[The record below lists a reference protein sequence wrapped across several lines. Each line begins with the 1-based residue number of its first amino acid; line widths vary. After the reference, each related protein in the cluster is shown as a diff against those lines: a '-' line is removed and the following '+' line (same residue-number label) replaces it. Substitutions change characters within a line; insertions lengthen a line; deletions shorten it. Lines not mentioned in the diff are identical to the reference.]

1 MASLALRVGDAVTF
15 LAKLNDARVNAKTY
29 SDAPLPPPALAPIP
43 VTDLPVDD
51 VGKQN
56 LLFRKRAF
64 NLYLTAHRLGDLRR
78 LIRQCGRSAS
88 TVFPTG
94 AYNPLGAAAGNVYGP
109 DVNLP
114 IPFEETNNPQYKA
127 CIDRN
132 A

>member
-1 MASLALRVGDAVTF
+1 MTF

-29 SDAPLPPPALAPIP
+29 SDAPVPPAALTPIL
-43 VTDLPVDD
+43 VTDLPADD
-51 VGKQN
+51 IGRQN
-56 LLFRKRAF
+56 LLFRERAYD
-64 NLYLTAHRLGDLRR
+64 LYLTSHRLGDLRR
-78 LIRQCGRSAS
+78 LIKQYTRNAE

-94 AYNPLGAAAGNVYGP
+94 AYNPLGAAAGNNYGP

-127 CIDRN
+127 CIDRS